1 MGSPQ
6 GYPSSGRTNQPC
18 TRQPAVALLG
28 TAARWDNDGMA
39 MHRIIVPHWRT
50 PASRRMLLA
59 CAAIACCILAEAA
72 LRWPA
77 VNFHTSYLLIPLLAL
92 GTLPMLAIMPQTG
105 AWLVTTVY
113 CVGLVSPFPMSY
125 SYTLA
130 MVAAVAVIWRDG
142 RAMALL
148 AALLGLSALLVD
160 QKVLFGLGLSDSVVV
175 SFAYC
180 MFAVVIGMISRWQAD
195 RARQAERDRREAE
208 RDGIARALHD
218 RISNDLD
225 YAIMR
230 IAGYIAGCAA
240 PHDDAA
246 DGFPPNTTANDEAGT
261 RSPAPAA
268 SLPVHPITVQDL
280 ADPSGSGVFDISVAS
295 AVSGTATY
303 RTVTVDELREL
314 RGIIEQALDDTHQVI
329 DALDGDPDAVA
340 RHGGHAVSQPSAR
353 PHLAAAGTLPDPS
366 ADAAEALIDRID
378 THEERLRALGFDGQ
392 TTLAAHLPA
401 LSKTGSELLADLL
414 GETYANIAKHGD
426 PAHGY
431 VVSIAGDG
439 DDVIVTTA
447 DTPLGGGRS
456 GLGLGS
462 GLDRYR
468 RMGVD
473 IRTSGDDSSGQWAMT
488 ARIPAG
494 IQPV

>member
-1 MGSPQ
+1 
-6 GYPSSGRTNQPC
+6 
-18 TRQPAVALLG
+18 
-28 TAARWDNDGMA
+28 MA

-180 MFAVVIGMISRWQAD
+180 MFAVVIGMVSRWQAD

-218 RISNDLD
+218 RISNDLA

-230 IAGYIAGCAA
+230 IDRDIERSAA

-246 DGFPPNTTANDEAGT
+246 ADGFSPTTTANDETGT
-261 RSPAPAA
+261 SSPAQAA
-268 SLPVHPITVQDL
+268 SLPVAVH
-280 ADPSGSGVFDISVAS
+280 DPAAS
-295 AVSGTATY
+295 DAPAVSAASGTATY

-340 RHGGHAVSQPSAR
+340 RHGGHAVSQPIAR
-353 PHLAAAGTLPDPS
+353 PHLAVAGTLPDPS
-366 ADAAEALIDRID
+366 GDAAEALIDHID

-439 DDVIVTTA
+439 DDVIVTAA

-456 GLGLGS
+456 DLGLGS

-473 IRTSGDDSSGQWAMT
+473 IRTSGDDPSGQWAMT

>member
-1 MGSPQ
+1 
-6 GYPSSGRTNQPC
+6 
-18 TRQPAVALLG
+18 
-28 TAARWDNDGMA
+28 
-39 MHRIIVPHWRT
+39 
-50 PASRRMLLA
+50 MLLA

-180 MFAVVIGMISRWQAD
+180 MFAVVIGMVSRWQAD

-218 RISNDLD
+218 RISNDLA

-230 IAGYIAGCAA
+230 IDHDIERSAA

-246 DGFPPNTTANDEAGT
+246 ADGFSPKTTANDETGT

-268 SLPVHPITVQDL
+268 SH
-280 ADPSGSGVFDISVAS
+280 SVAVHDPAVSDAPAVS
-295 AVSGTATY
+295 AASGTATY

-340 RHGGHAVSQPSAR
+340 RHGGHAVSQPIAR
-353 PHLAAAGTLPDPS
+353 PHLAVAGTLPDPS
-366 ADAAEALIDRID
+366 GDAAEALIDHID

-431 VVSIAGDG
+431 VVSIAGDS
-439 DDVIVTTA
+439 DDIIVTAA
-447 DTPLGGGRS
+447 DTPAGGERS